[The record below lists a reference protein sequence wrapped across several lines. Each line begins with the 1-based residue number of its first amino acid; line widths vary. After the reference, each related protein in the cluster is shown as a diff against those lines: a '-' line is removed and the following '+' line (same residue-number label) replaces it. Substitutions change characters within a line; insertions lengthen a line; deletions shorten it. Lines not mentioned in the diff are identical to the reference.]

1 MSQYK
6 SLTAINKNRLF
17 AGINPESL
25 KINLKQGNFLE
36 FQEGDIIYQKGDKD
50 DSIYLIIDGEIKL
63 KIRDPLSGVSVL
75 RKGREDFFGEN
86 EFLNKNARY
95 SSAVANTST
104 LLFKLNRTEIVA
116 ITSQYK
122 NVLKNLNGDESILDS
137 EEQSDNSEVE
147 SGQETDGISSEKDDI
162 TDGADEIDLSELN
175 SGDEQINWDK
185 DKLDNIDD
193 IHEEPTQEQN
203 DDILS
208 SSDMLSYESI
218 KWDNSEFDKIDN
230 LNPDEL
236 KADPDLE
243 DLNSAAEENIK
254 WDEEG
259 NNNFSDLSAG
269 HSEEETGEAEN
280 TPDSYGDVKWDEQ
293 EFNSIPDLPEDSTGD
308 INLPENISSNL
319 DDVKWDENE
328 FNKIGDSEKKQNDEP
343 AESMNISEIDSENL
357 NDINRNTEDISG
369 ISDAPEYEGSEP
381 VENPEETGN
390 VNENLDDVKWN
401 EKEFDSFNDI
411 NSEHSDEQ
419 NLEAENPSGIYGN
432 EEITGADEKPIN
444 NIDDLPDYRLNDL
457 SSETEIPESEP
468 ESGEKI
474 KWDDKQFE
482 NLDNLPEEPVTNQ
495 DEDIFSSDAKPVS
508 EETSEFEETH
518 KYDEPLSDTE
528 ESTNI
533 QDENISNFDN
543 HDITT
548 LSDSENDLLNRQ
560 NEEDDIYKINNGEP
574 NKDYDSMNED
584 QNEITG
590 ETYNETAGIPDE
602 RTSEDN
608 EGKPVVGIYEN
619 SEYGEA
625 KELTDEE
632 IYERV
637 LRDLI
642 YLYKCKN
649 LSDTVVTVKELVKN
663 FTGATLVNLYMV
675 DTPNNEMKLL
685 EVEDDKIQ
693 YIKSNLSDGIISSA
707 IINNEIISLKDP
719 AGDFRY
725 NHATDSFGGNEIN
738 SILCFPV
745 NNNINEVAALF
756 SLANCLYESF
766 SEKDEKYLRILSD
779 HALNHISNIEQF
791 EKIPA
796 NLQTKSTEIFSNF
809 VIEDIKSPL
818 LIIKHYADFIK
829 RKALPEEIRLV
840 SNYMLNQVDS
850 VLSFSSVISDLING
864 NLSLNPERQ
873 KLDELLDEILEMLA
887 EYVDTR
893 KVKLF
898 KRYDSTAEINADKSK
913 LYHAMYQLTKIL
925 CSNMPDGGSIYLVT
939 LLKNGNVEISF
950 KDTGSG
956 LPEGTEEILTKQF
969 SELSNIDELS
979 LELAIAK
986 KITED
991 HGGTIKLKKNSE
1003 NGTEFVMIFPAA
1015 D

>member
-1 MSQYK
+1 M
-6 SLTAINKNRLF
+6 
-17 AGINPESL
+17 
-25 KINLKQGNFLE
+25 
-36 FQEGDIIYQKGDKD
+36 
-50 DSIYLIIDGEIKL
+50 
-63 KIRDPLSGVSVL
+63 
-75 RKGREDFFGEN
+75 
-86 EFLNKNARY
+86 
-95 SSAVANTST
+95 
-104 LLFKLNRTEIVA
+104 
-116 ITSQYK
+116 
-122 NVLKNLNGDESILDS
+122 DS

-850 VLSFSSVISDLING
+850 VLSFSLVISDLING